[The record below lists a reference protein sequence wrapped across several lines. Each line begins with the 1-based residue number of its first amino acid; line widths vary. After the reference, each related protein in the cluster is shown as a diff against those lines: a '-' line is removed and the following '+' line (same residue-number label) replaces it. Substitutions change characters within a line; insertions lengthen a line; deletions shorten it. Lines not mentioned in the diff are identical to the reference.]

1 MDIIIEDNTMIIN
14 GKKINFNN
22 KINKILE
29 FPNYCIILLMDDNVP
44 ENNVEAYD
52 YNGNSIWNISQIIN
66 LKYSESYIS
75 LSRESETLFS
85 VVSYNGVKFVVDVNT
100 LQTINKNITK

>member
-1 MDIIIEDNTMIIN
+1 MDIIIEHSTMIFN

-22 KINKILE
+22 KIDKILE
-29 FPNYCIILLMDDNVP
+29 FPNYCIILLMDDNAP

-52 YNGNSIWNISQIIN
+52 YNGNSIWNISQIIK
-66 LKYSESYIS
+66 LKYSETYIS
-75 LSRESETLFS
+75 ISRESETLFS

-100 LQTINKNITK
+100 LQILDKKIAK